1 VSGGGLHGETSAI
14 KLVEY
19 SNNAVVV
26 WNNQD
31 RMTLDSQTYALQFF
45 PVRHYDHGEYTCLV
59 NERRRP
65 DTIIHLVVQGKK
77 QQQQICLFLF
87 GRLLVDVYHFTLR
100 TKR

>member
-1 VSGGGLHGETSAI
+1 
-14 KLVEY
+14 VEY

-26 WNNQD
+26 WNNQE

-65 DTIIHLVVQGKK
+65 DTIIHLVVQGI
-77 QQQQICLFLF
+77 QQLYILKLFDF
-87 GRLLVDVYHFTLR
+87 DVVEWSGEW
-100 TKR
+100 